1 MATVTFLEELQ
12 SILHG
17 FQRGSLK
24 DNALALLGQLGYRS
38 DKQIDLEP
46 NTVATFKENF
56 DNGPDHLQF
65 NDDRALTHQWQSVD
79 FLFQLAG
86 DDLAIGGQ
94 WPLVRSRAVDTS
106 AAAWQSYLFF
116 AIRLKDRATPYTRT
130 ELSNITREVNK
141 LFLMPAMVIFQHGQT
156 ITLSVIN
163 RRLDKRYSDRD
174 VLEKVTLIKDINI
187 AQTHRAHLEILADL
201 ASDEL
206 YRVQGF
212 TSFEELHQ
220 AWQKTLDSSELNKRF
235 FQEVAN
241 WYFWAVQHVQFPGPP
256 EMDPQSRNEINTI
269 RLITRLIFVWFLKE
283 KGLVSD
289 DLFNSKK
296 LKDWLKSLKKD
307 DSTYYRAILQNL
319 FFATLNQEMNWPSK
333 KVNRKFRNRSKQEDG
348 RDQNYGIANLWR
360 YEDYFKDAA
369 PVVEKF
375 NQVPFLNGGLF
386 ECLDKAENKLRIDG
400 FSDNPRLAAIVPNE
414 LFFADEHEPD
424 VDLNQIYGI
433 KQRSYKVRGLLE
445 IFNRYKFTITE
456 NTPVEEEIALDPE
469 LLGKV
474 FENLLAAYNLE
485 TQTTA
490 RKQTGSFYT
499 PREIVDYMVDEA
511 LVAHFETALQ
521 SPTVAQ
527 ASSLE
532 KLGSRQDVC
541 PTLREKLR
549 RLVDYR
555 QSGNPFGERT
565 PETETLIKAINGL
578 KVLDPAVGSG
588 AFPMGM
594 LQKLVLILGKLD
606 PNNALWKEEQ
616 LEQAIRPMQEDIQQA
631 QKISYAQARKA
642 AIEQLQERLAAI
654 EAEFANAD
662 MDYPRKLFLIENCIY
677 GVDIQPVAVQIAK
690 LRFFISLIVEQTPD
704 DTKSNR
710 GIKALPNLETQF
722 VAANSLFQ
730 IDKQQ
735 SLRPDSVIEKE
746 KELQQVRHKNFS
758 ARTPATKKKYR
769 NLDKELRQDIS
780 TLLKEVGL
788 SAAIADTL
796 ANWDPYNQNAKADFF
811 DPHWMFGI
819 EDGFDI
825 VIGNPPYVR
834 QEQITAIK
842 PQLKPLYECYTGV
855 ADLYVYFFER
865 ALQLLKPGGVL
876 TYICSNKYFRANYGE
891 KLRNLLSQKTRIQ
904 TLIDFGDAPV
914 FTAIAYPSIIVTQ
927 QIRPNGNA
935 IAAMNWE
942 TDRPVKEFV
951 AVFEDNKFDLAQT
964 YLSKDGWQLE
974 SPAIFNILAKLR
986 AKGTPLKKYLG
997 EKIYRG
1003 IVTGLNEAFIIDS
1016 SMRQKLISEHQSSK
1030 ELIKP
1035 FIRGKNVKRW
1045 STEDKN
1051 VWLIFTRKG
1060 TAINNYPAIKQ
1071 HLGKYKKSLE
1081 ARLNVIRDGDEWFQI
1096 PYAISYWKKFEQPKI
1111 IYPDIAIECNFSFSL
1126 DTSYLD
1132 CTLSLIPSNELYVLG
1147 VLNSSITNFF
1157 FGQICPKVRGDFMRF
1172 KTIYVEQI
1180 PIPPASDADKAAI
1193 SALVQKCLDA
1203 KGQGVA
1209 QWEAEIDDRVAHLY
1223 GLTSNDLKI
1232 IRGE

>member
-1 MATVTFLEELQ
+1 M
-12 SILHG
+12 
-17 FQRGSLK
+17 
-24 DNALALLGQLGYRS
+24 
-38 DKQIDLEP
+38 
-46 NTVATFKENF
+46 
-56 DNGPDHLQF
+56 
-65 NDDRALTHQWQSVD
+65 
-79 FLFQLAG
+79 
-86 DDLAIGGQ
+86 
-94 WPLVRSRAVDTS
+94 DTS

-951 AVFEDNKFDLAQT
+951 AVLEDHRFDLAQT
-964 YLSKDGWQLE
+964 YLGKDGWQLE
-974 SPAIFNILAKLR
+974 SPAVFTLLEKLR
-986 AKGTPLKKYLG
+986 AAGKPLG
-997 EKIYRG
+997 EYVNGRFYRG
-1003 IVTGLNEAFIIDS
+1003 ILTGYNQAFVVDRFTHDALITAAPS
-1016 SMRQKLISEHQSSK
+1016 SAEVL
-1030 ELIKP
+1030 KP
-1035 FIRGKNVKRW
+1035 FVRGRDVKRW
-1045 STEDKN
+1045 QVDFAHQY
-1051 VWLIFTRKG
+1051 LIKIESSENKKHPWSSKSEKQAEKIFAET
-1060 TAINNYPAIKQ
+1060 YPAIHNHFLQFRSK
-1071 HLGKYKKSLE
+1071 LEKRADKGKFFWELRSC
-1081 ARLNVIRDGDEWFQI
+1081 V
-1096 PYAISYWKKFEQPKI
+1096 YWHEFEQPKVI
-1111 IYPDIAIECNFSFSL
+1111 LGRFMNKATFAFDKKEYLHNDALYMIAGVSE
-1126 DTSYLD
+1126 
-1132 CTLSLIPSNELYVLG
+1132 YV
-1147 VLNSSITNFF
+1147 VAILNSFVSWWFLTSICTDLQNGYLQAFRQNLF
-1157 FGQICPKVRGDFMRF
+1157 
-1172 KTIYVEQI
+1172 QI
-1180 PIPPASDADKAAI
+1180 PIPSASDAEKAAI
-1193 SALVQKCLDA
+1193 TALVQKCLDA